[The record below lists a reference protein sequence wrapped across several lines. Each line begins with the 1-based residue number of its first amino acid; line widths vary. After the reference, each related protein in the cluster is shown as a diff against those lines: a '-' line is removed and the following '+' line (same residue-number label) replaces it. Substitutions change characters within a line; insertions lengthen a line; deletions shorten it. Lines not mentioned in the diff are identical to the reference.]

1 MMPEWYF
8 TGTRLSRI
16 KCFITDMMEP
26 YVMVKHTPKT
36 PIFDGRFMDYGYDKV
51 ALIEEFRQRNYDM
64 KELRHDDPEQCVCN
78 GLSASIVGIGGELEV
93 VRNSKQSIYE
103 KK

>member
-1 MMPEWYF
+1 M
-8 TGTRLSRI
+8 SRI

-64 KELRHDDPEQCVCN
+64 MILNTAFAMDYPHP
-78 GLSASIVGIGGELEV
+78 L
-93 VRNSKQSIYE
+93 
-103 KK
+103 

>member
-8 TGTRLSRI
+8 TRTRVSRI

-36 PIFDGRFMDYGYDKV
+36 PLFDSRFMDYGYDKV
-51 ALIEEFRQRNYDM
+51 ALIEEFRQRNYKMMILNNAFAMDYPHP
-64 KELRHDDPEQCVCN
+64 L
-78 GLSASIVGIGGELEV
+78 
-93 VRNSKQSIYE
+93 
-103 KK
+103 

>member
-36 PIFDGRFMDYGYDKV
+36 PLFDSRFMDYGYDKV

-64 KELRHDDPEQCVCN
+64 MILNNAFAMDYPHP
-78 GLSASIVGIGGELEV
+78 L
-93 VRNSKQSIYE
+93 
-103 KK
+103 